1 MFGERMMTLMVRAQP
16 TGIEELGFAKVIP
29 GGYPEVF
36 ISPGFD
42 SFEER
47 FSAARG

>member
-1 MFGERMMTLMVRAQP
+1 MTLVVGTEPA
-16 TGIEELGFAKVIP
+16 GIEELGLAKVIP

-36 ISPGFD
+36 ISFGFD